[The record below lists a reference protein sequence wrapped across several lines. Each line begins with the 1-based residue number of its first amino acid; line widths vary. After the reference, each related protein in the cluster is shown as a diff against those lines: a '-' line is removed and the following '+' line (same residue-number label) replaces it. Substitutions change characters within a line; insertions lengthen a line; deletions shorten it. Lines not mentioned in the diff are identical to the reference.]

1 MLATLC
7 ISCISDC
14 DLLFSHHF
22 HASVHC
28 TCICKS
34 TITFF
39 NLLII
44 ININITQKCDMDAE
58 YIRGGVAQMFQVQN
72 GWIYSMYLAAKF
84 APETVVIILWSGTG
98 HMENSV
104 STFGIL

>member
-1 MLATLC
+1 
-7 ISCISDC
+7 
-14 DLLFSHHF
+14 
-22 HASVHC
+22 
-28 TCICKS
+28 
-34 TITFF
+34 
-39 NLLII
+39 
-44 ININITQKCDMDAE
+44 MDAE